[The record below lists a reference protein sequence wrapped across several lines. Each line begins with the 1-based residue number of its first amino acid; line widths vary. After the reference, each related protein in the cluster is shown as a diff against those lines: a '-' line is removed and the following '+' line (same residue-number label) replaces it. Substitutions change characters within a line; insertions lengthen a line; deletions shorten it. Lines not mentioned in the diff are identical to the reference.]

1 MRAKSSNECTAGCMH
16 LCGRT
21 CLPSSVAADKR
32 RLFFASTQAFCPALL
47 CLTWL
52 LSIIHVAYLDPAQ
65 FCLRDPGHYNTIL
78 NSLEI
83 SNPLLFPLLP
93 EWFFSTAR
101 TNALLWFEWCVDSR
115 LSLGWWLSQPR
126 RPSQPVPIISVL
138 SCYPLSSRSALL
150 QLRAGFLHIHP
161 HLNRETKSPST
172 ANPTVHSLA

>member
-1 MRAKSSNECTAGCMH
+1 MGKGTIFSTKSSCVILYTTPRRFKISFFTFQLPLTTKLFFLYTDECSKEHTLERHRLRLYLAQRFILLGCCSSHVFKTSDTYVRAKSSNERIAGCMH

-78 NSLEI
+78 NSLEV

-93 EWFFSTAR
+93 E
-101 TNALLWFEWCVDSR
+101 
-115 LSLGWWLSQPR
+115 
-126 RPSQPVPIISVL
+126 
-138 SCYPLSSRSALL
+138 
-150 QLRAGFLHIHP
+150 
-161 HLNRETKSPST
+161 
-172 ANPTVHSLA
+172 